1 MAKLDNHEGGTGSKA
16 QAKESE
22 MPLTTELRVPKY
34 TKLHN
39 NKVYAEDLVQTH
51 TGSL

>member
-39 NKVYAEDLVQTH
+39 YTTYTEGL
-51 TGSL
+51 G